1 MLAAVRPSCLM
12 SASVIGHCFSNIHA
26 AIAVLLLRAT
36 PHFSSTIRQCSC
48 HSLLLDP
55 HLILGECRDLTSF
68 DLAPRLLTEK
78 PNSRFE
84 NFVHESVQLGSKAIV
99 SAGCI
104 VGKGS
109 ILGDRCSVK
118 RSIIGST
125 CKLGNS
131 VKIVSSIVMDDVIIE
146 DGSHIQN
153 SIICSESHLQVRN
166 LTLLTTEFCGCNV
179 WAPV

>member
-1 MLAAVRPSCLM
+1 M
-12 SASVIGHCFSNIHA
+12 
-26 AIAVLLLRAT
+26 AT
-36 PHFSSTIRQCSC
+36 PYFSSMTRQVLCS
-48 HSLLLDP
+48 LDP
-55 HLILGECRDLTSF
+55 HLLLGECRDLTSF
-68 DLAPRLLTEK
+68 DLASRLLTEK

-84 NFVHESVQLGSKAIV
+84 NFVHESVQLGSKATV

-153 SIICSESHLQVRN
+153 SIICSESHLQVR
-166 LTLLTTEFCGCNV
+166 L
-179 WAPV
+179 

>member
-1 MLAAVRPSCLM
+1 MVLCQQQAIAYSSP
-12 SASVIGHCFSNIHA
+12 HA
-26 AIAVLLLRAT
+26 ALAMLLQREI
-36 PHFSSTIRQCSC
+36 PHFNGKARQCLC

-55 HLILGECRDLTSF
+55 HLFLGECRDLTSF
-68 DLAPRLLTEK
+68 DLASCLLTAK

-84 NFVHESVQLGSKAIV
+84 NFVHESVQLGSKATV

-109 ILGDRCSVK
+109 ILGDKCSVK

-131 VKIVSSIVMDDVIIE
+131 VKIVGSILMDDVIIE

-153 SIICSESHLQVRN
+153 SIICSESHLQV
-166 LTLLTTEFCGCNV
+166 GS
-179 WAPV
+179 